1 MEKQE
6 LIETILSSN
15 LNNASLP
22 NNKYLIAKNK
32 QGEGV
37 YLIWNSKGEKVESK
51 VTEETYRQ
59 CALERKKYELEP
71 IYHIYAR
78 SITYQS
84 PTIIFHKIPD
94 KVLIDFGIDPNTDTF
109 INKEE

>member
-37 YLIWNSKGEKVESK
+37 YLI
-51 VTEETYRQ
+51 
-59 CALERKKYELEP
+59 
-71 IYHIYAR
+71 
-78 SITYQS
+78 
-84 PTIIFHKIPD
+84 
-94 KVLIDFGIDPNTDTF
+94 
-109 INKEE
+109 